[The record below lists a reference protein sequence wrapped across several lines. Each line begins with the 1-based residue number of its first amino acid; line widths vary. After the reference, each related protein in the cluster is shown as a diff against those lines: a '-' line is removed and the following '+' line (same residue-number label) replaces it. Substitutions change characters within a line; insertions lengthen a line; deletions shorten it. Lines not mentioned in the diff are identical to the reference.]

1 MSSSRILL
9 GVSASVAGSLGHS
22 LGMTLQKRAHMRL
35 EALANHSNNN
45 NQSNS
50 NSRGSMQTSKMWK
63 DPEWQFGLALY
74 LISSTIPPTIA
85 LSMLPV
91 FVAAPLAA
99 VGLVANAVFAKY
111 ILSSSFARTDAL
123 GTLLVS
129 VGSCCVAAFGAID
142 EPPLS
147 LDELLLLYKRPAY
160 IMYFVVYMGVV
171 SGMIFAEIYWRRK
184 HCLLSGNRSGA
195 DTSVGVGDT
204 VSSRVALRAVSSAR
218 FIATNLDRD
227 SGPGYDSTPLASDNF
242 DSSSCRWREE
252 GTPLLDSQT
261 AGTPS
266 PLPETDYASTTVSP
280 SLGSNDAVDEMYR
293 RHFSQTNDH
302 LTLLSQGEHKTTR
315 AEQVAKYISGF
326 LSAIISGLI
335 CSQTL
340 LLAKSGIG
348 LVLLTLHGDSQI
360 GDPLALAIVAGLIIT
375 ALANLYYIQRA
386 LGLCST
392 LTVVP
397 LCYCSSS
404 LSALI
409 SSLVYFDQLRLLSF
423 LQITMISVGIVLLAS
438 GVVLLSSKA
447 DSEDGPLRLPEDS
460 TE

>member
-1 MSSSRILL
+1 
-9 GVSASVAGSLGHS
+9 
-22 LGMTLQKRAHMRL
+22 
-35 EALANHSNNN
+35 
-45 NQSNS
+45 
-50 NSRGSMQTSKMWK
+50 MWK
-63 DPEWQFGLALY
+63 DPQWQFGLALY
-74 LISSTIPPTIA
+74 LVSSTVPPTIA

-123 GTLLVS
+123 GTFLVS

-147 LDELLLLYKRPAY
+147 LDELLLLYRRPAY
-160 IMYFVVYMGVV
+160 IAYFAVYMFFV
-171 SGMIFAEIYWRRK
+171 SGMIFAELYWRRRL
-184 HCLLSGNRSGA
+184 CVLRRNRRGGA
-195 DTSVGVGDT
+195 DSPDGNMGADNTI
-204 VSSRVALRAVSSAR
+204 SSRVALRSVSSAR
-218 FIATNLDRD
+218 FIAASLDRD
-227 SGPGYDSTPLASDNF
+227 SGPGNDTSLVNGNLDDNSCLLSLA
-242 DSSSCRWREE
+242 EE
-252 GTPLLDSQT
+252 TPLLGGQGSIMSFS
-261 AGTPS
+261 S
-266 PLPETDYASTTVSP
+266 PDTEDYASTAVSP
-280 SLGSNDAVDEMYR
+280 ALGSNDAVDEMYR
-293 RHFSQTNDH
+293 QHFSQTNDS
-302 LTLLSQGEHKTTR
+302 LTLLSPGEHKTTR
-315 AEQVAKYISGF
+315 AEQAAKYISGF

-348 LVLLTLHGDSQI
+348 LIVLTLHGKSQI
-360 GDPLALAIVAGLIIT
+360 GDPLALAIVAGLVIT

-404 LSALI
+404 LSALV
-409 SSLVYFDQLRLLSF
+409 SSLVYFDQLRLLSL
-423 LQITMISVGIVLLAS
+423 LQITMISIGIVLLAI

-447 DSEDGPLRLPEDS
+447 DSEDGPLRLPEEDPVL
-460 TE
+460 

>member
-1 MSSSRILL
+1 
-9 GVSASVAGSLGHS
+9 
-22 LGMTLQKRAHMRL
+22 
-35 EALANHSNNN
+35 
-45 NQSNS
+45 
-50 NSRGSMQTSKMWK
+50 
-63 DPEWQFGLALY
+63 
-74 LISSTIPPTIA
+74 
-85 LSMLPV
+85 MLPV

-111 ILSSSFARTDAL
+111 ILSSSFARTDVL

-129 VGSCCVAAFGAID
+129 IGSCCVAAFGAID

-160 IMYFVVYMGVV
+160 IVYFVVYMFLV
-171 SGMIFAEIYWRRK
+171 SGMIFAELYWRRK
-184 HCLLSGNRSGA
+184 HCILRRRNRGGA
-195 DTSVGVGDT
+195 HSSSDSMEIDNSI
-204 VSSRVALRAVSSAR
+204 SSRVALRAVSSAR
-218 FIATNLDRD
+218 FIAESLDRSSPDNATPFVSGNFENSFCD
-227 SGPGYDSTPLASDNF
+227 SLQED
-242 DSSSCRWREE
+242 
-252 GTPLLDSQT
+252 TPLLSNQDAIVS
-261 AGTPS
+261 S
-266 PLPETDYASTTVSP
+266 PLSDTDSYASTAVSP
-280 SLGSNDAVDEMYR
+280 ALDSNDIVDEMYR
-293 RHFSQTNDH
+293 QHFSQTNDS
-302 LTLLSQGEHKTTR
+302 LTLVSSGEYKTTR
-315 AEQVAKYISGF
+315 AEQIAKYISGF

-348 LVLLTLHGDSQI
+348 LIVLTLHGKSQI

-409 SSLVYFDQLRLLSF
+409 SSLVYFDQLRLLSSI
-423 LQITMISVGIVLLAS
+423 QITMISIGIVLLAI

-447 DSEDGPLRLPEDS
+447 DSEDGPLQLPEDP